1 MKKDV
6 AVDTVSR
13 IIRFLEQIKY
23 SELNS
28 EQMVMFEDCLPKLFV
43 GIRNKTI
50 TPRILEQLRLGT
62 YKFEVFDEVLKL
74 RKASS
79 KTVRLDLP
87 PKAEDCGGSK
97 LSIKHNNGG
106 RPMKWNPSKVSLHL
120 IKNQDNKHRLSVRD
134 VYEVVKDL
142 PCYNANMLDFL
153 LKKEN
158 QHLIPQSWQG
168 KEVFFWGTLYCCNDT
183 IGNEILWVRYLECE
197 DGIWQSDISAV
208 DCDVT
213 IRDMGSDDPAAVAV

>member
-1 MKKDV
+1 
-6 AVDTVSR
+6 
-13 IIRFLEQIKY
+13 
-23 SELNS
+23 
-28 EQMVMFEDCLPKLFV
+28 MFEDCLPKLFV

-50 TPRILEQLRLGT
+50 TPRILESLRLGT

-97 LSIKHNNGG
+97 LSIKHNSNK
-106 RPMKWNPSKVSLHL
+106 RPMKWNPEKVSLHL
-120 IKNQDNKHRLSVRD
+120 IKNQDNKHRLSVRE
-134 VYEVVKDL
+134 VYEVVKNL

-158 QHLIPQSWQG
+158 QCLIPQSW
-168 KEVFFWGTLYCCNDT
+168 KNKDVFFWGTIYSCYTAGGTGEL
-183 IGNEILWVRYLECE
+183 LWVRHLECQ
-197 DGIWQSDISAV
+197 DDIWQSDIACV
-208 DCDVT
+208 DYDVT
-213 IRDMGSDDPAAVAV
+213 VRDMGSDDPAAIAV